1 MRRRSLQVAPASR
14 GVGTRAPAPVGV
26 AAGMEAPH
34 SAVFAVFLLKSGKKG
49 KKDVKCHFVMV
60 ENGGAQC

>member
-1 MRRRSLQVAPASR
+1 M
-14 GVGTRAPAPVGV
+14 GTRAPAPVGV

-49 KKDVKCHFVMV
+49 KKDVKCLFVMV